1 MAIAVCDDNLKE
13 LTIIKSF
20 LVEYHTPSGETVLSD
35 SFQTA
40 AELLTALNVK
50 KYDALLMDIIM
61 PGTAGMEVARE
72 IRNNGNQIPIIFLTS
87 SPEYAVESYRIKAL
101 DYLLK
106 PIDKKLLFAAL
117 DTICSQLSSP
127 NDSLAIKTSK
137 AMLLLPFAQI
147 EAVEINNKT
156 LQFHLTNGTVKS
168 ITGKLSD
175 YEEALLCREEFIK
188 VHRSYI
194 INMSLMKSFSNH
206 SFVSL
211 SDVTIPISRNLQK
224 QVKETYMSFL
234 RAVIK

>member
-1 MAIAVCDDNLKE
+1 MATELEELK
-13 LTIIKSF
+13 LKAKDLGISF
-20 LVEYHTPSGETVLSD
+20 
-35 SFQTA
+35 
-40 AELLTALNVK
+40 
-50 KYDALLMDIIM
+50 
-61 PGTAGMEVARE
+61 
-72 IRNNGNQIPIIFLTS
+72 
-87 SPEYAVESYRIKAL
+87 
-101 DYLLK
+101 
-106 PIDKKLLFAAL
+106 
-117 DTICSQLSSP
+117 SP
-127 NDSLAIKTSK
+127 NIGAEALRKK
-137 AMLLLPFAQI
+137 I

-234 RAVIK
+234 RAVIKQLTESQPLTETFYQHF

>member
-1 MAIAVCDDNLKE
+1 MTLAVCDDNLQE

-20 LVEYHTPSGETVLSD
+20 LIEYRTPSGEPILFD

-40 AELLTALNVK
+40 TELLTALHTK

-61 PGTAGMEVARE
+61 PDTTGMEAAKE
-72 IRNNGNQIPIIFLTS
+72 IRNNSNEIPIIFLTS

-127 NDSLAIKTSK
+127 NDSLAIKTAK

>member
-1 MAIAVCDDNLKE
+1 MTLAVCDDNLQE

-20 LVEYHTPSGETVLSD
+20 LIEYRTPSGEPILFD

-40 AELLTALNVK
+40 TELLTALHTK

-61 PGTAGMEVARE
+61 PDTTGMEAAKE
-72 IRNNGNQIPIIFLTS
+72 IRNNSNQIPIIFLTS

-137 AMLLLPFAQI
+137 AMLLLPFTQI

>member
-1 MAIAVCDDNLKE
+1 MKLAVCDDNLQE
-13 LTIIKSF
+13 LTIIKAF
-20 LVEYHTPSGETVLSD
+20 LTEYHTPYGEPILFD

-40 AELLTALNVK
+40 TELLTALNTK

-61 PGTAGMEVARE
+61 LGTTGMEVAKE
-72 IRNNGNQIPIIFLTS
+72 IQNNSNQIPIIFLTS

-137 AMLLLPFAQI
+137 AMLLLPFTQI

-194 INMSLMKSFSNH
+194 INMSLMKSFSNN

-211 SDVTIPISRNLQK
+211 SNVTIPISRKLQK
-224 QVKETYMSFL
+224 QVKETYISFL
-234 RAVIK
+234 RSVMK